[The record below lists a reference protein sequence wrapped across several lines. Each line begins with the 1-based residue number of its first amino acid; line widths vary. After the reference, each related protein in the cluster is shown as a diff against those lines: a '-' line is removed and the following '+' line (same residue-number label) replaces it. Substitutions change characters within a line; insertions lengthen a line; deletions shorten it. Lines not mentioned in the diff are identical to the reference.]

1 MTTLKEFLEKEENK
15 NVRSSILDA
24 CRSPLVKALM
34 YNDALDKKYVRT
46 TSGIKLI
53 TEIISE
59 IRSVWCSTYS
69 TESLK
74 ATAYFSLIDSLCDDN
89 NIDAFVGLRTS
100 MNETKI
106 NLFENF
112 IDKLIEYR
120 DDLFHTYG
128 ANYDKQEKIKELK
141 AKHEY
146 SFLDCMN
153 DDIIDFILTEEI
165 ENKGNH
171 GNYVKLVRDL
181 RRFRNNI
188 DVIDFRSYLPSR
200 DRDLLL
206 GDCQLINFCFNKY
219 GIDET
224 IKYMIE
230 QNMECLFYKSEYIS
244 SDTMLVSSDVSYL
257 IDRTPIES
265 RKELIDSL
273 ITNLGKVMDRKE
285 AVRQLFTDYFK
296 GHIDD
301 ETYVDKIAY
310 IIDNYATINGDCLAH
325 LYAAIASRSST
336 YGLLSKIEGLAYRK
350 NEDGKRVYSEM
361 IQRLIIAIKCCL
373 TKSMSLKDK
382 KTLGEIGTFVEI
394 YHFNYPHIV
403 EATYASE
410 GMNYKY

>member
-15 NVRSSILDA
+15 NVRLSILDA
-24 CRSPLVKALM
+24 CRSPLVKELM
-34 YNDALDKKYVRT
+34 YNDTLDKKYIRT

-59 IRSVWCSTYS
+59 IQSVWHSTYS

-100 MNETKI
+100 TNETKI

-120 DDLFHTYG
+120 DDLFCSYG

-141 AKHEY
+141 AKHEF
-146 SFLDCMN
+146 SFLECMN

-165 ENKGNH
+165 DYRGNH

-181 RRFRNNI
+181 RRFRDNV
-188 DVIDFRSYLPSR
+188 DTIDFRSYLPSH
-200 DRDLLL
+200 DNNLLA
-206 GDCQLINFCFNKY
+206 GDCLLINYCFSKY

-224 IKYMIE
+224 VKYMVE
-230 QNMECLFYKSEYIS
+230 QNMRCIFYENSRTNEKILAE
-244 SDTMLVSSDVSYL
+244 DMTYL
-257 IDRTPIES
+257 IDSVSEES

-285 AVRQLFTDYFK
+285 VVRQLFTDYFK
-296 GHIDD
+296 GHTDD

-310 IIDNYATINGDCLAH
+310 IIDNYATINGDCLIH
-325 LYAAIASRSST
+325 LYAAIASRHST

-361 IQRLIIAIKCCL
+361 IQRLIVAIKCCL

-394 YHFNYPHIV
+394 YHFDYPKIV

>member
-1 MTTLKEFLEKEENK
+1 MTTLREFLEKEENK

-34 YNDALDKKYVRT
+34 YNDALDKKYIRT
-46 TSGIKLI
+46 ISGIELI
-53 TEIISE
+53 TKIINE
-59 IRSVWCSTYS
+59 IRSVWHRTYS
-69 TESLK
+69 SESLK
-74 ATAYFSLIDSLCDDN
+74 ATAYFSLLDSLCDKN
-89 NIDAFVGLRTS
+89 NIDAFVGLRKP

-106 NLFENF
+106 SLFENF

-120 DDLFHTYG
+120 DDLFCSYG
-128 ANYDKQEKIKELK
+128 GSYSDSEKVQALR

-146 SFLDCMN
+146 SFLNCMD
-153 DDIIDFILTEEI
+153 DDIIDFILTEET
-165 ENKGNH
+165 ENRSNH

-181 RRFRNNI
+181 RRFRDNV
-188 DVIDFRSYLPSR
+188 DVIDFRNYLPSH
-200 DRDLLL
+200 DIDLLL
-206 GDCQLINFCFNKY
+206 GDCQLMNFCFNKY

-224 IKYMIE
+224 IKYMVE
-230 QNMECLFYKSEYIS
+230 QNMKCLFHT
-244 SDTMLVSSDVSYL
+244 SDYTNEMLVSEDVSYL

-265 RKELIDSL
+265 GKELIDSL

-285 AVRQLFTDYFK
+285 AVRQLFTNYFK
-296 GHIDD
+296 VHIDD
-301 ETYVDKIAY
+301 ETYINKIAH
-310 IIDNYATINGDCLAH
+310 IIDNYATINGDCLVH
-325 LYAAIASRSST
+325 LYTTIASRSST

-394 YHFNYPHIV
+394 YHFDYPKIV